1 MIPHVCTV
9 EQEYFMELMSNVG
22 RSTEDLLQ
30 RIMNSFMNQGFA
42 EEFKIIEMQQ
52 SVRTFI
58 NEGSEL
64 VKGTHNEKHAGFA
77 QALYFAGLEA
87 DDYLLKLEYR
97 AEAAFRI
104 TDAEID
110 VGRGKVEAVQ
120 QCLANLRTSIASESS
135 PAPPQ
140 K

>member
-1 MIPHVCTV
+1 MH
-9 EQEYFMELMSNVG
+9 QLMENEERVS
-22 RSTEDLLQ
+22 RSSLKL
-30 RIMNSFMNQGFA
+30 
-42 EEFKIIEMQQ
+42 FKIIEMQQ

-120 QCLANLRTSIASESS
+120 QCLANLRTSIASDPSS
-135 PAPPQ
+135 KISNDKPIARV
-140 K
+140 KSLVL